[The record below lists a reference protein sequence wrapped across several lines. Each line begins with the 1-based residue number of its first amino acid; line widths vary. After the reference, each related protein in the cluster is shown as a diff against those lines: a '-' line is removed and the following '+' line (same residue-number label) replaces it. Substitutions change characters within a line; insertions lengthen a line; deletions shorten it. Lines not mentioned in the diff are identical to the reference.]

1 MSTSTDLSDSIRAQ
15 YVEEYIKGAERRRVY
30 DFFCYPVS
38 TDRAIMQR
46 QSSIVLPFLGR
57 MAPGST
63 AISETVDITPQ
74 TLDDTTASMTTT
86 SRGEAIQDSEK
97 LLLDVYTDYA
107 ARRAAIVGENMQES
121 IEANL
126 VETALA
132 GTIVQRTA
140 ARASLDAGTATHRLS
155 YLDFQKMQNR
165 LASLRCPMYDDKTPT
180 WLALMALDPYY
191 DLRVDTPIL
200 AVAEY
205 QNAAILFGQDEL
217 GIIDKFRVVASP
229 WAKTFMGAGADNA
242 SAVATTT
249 TAAVSQLEAV
259 LPVASATNITVGE
272 WLNVGTEETSTTF
285 YPGNERVR
293 YVSTA
298 TLDITVVGSAD
309 NGGFAY
315 DHASG
320 VAVNNNDSVYP
331 VLCGGPFSVAKAYAS
346 DMGNGEF
353 GQMVGPLKQ
362 GLVEQWVSLGWKWY
376 GGFGRISENWLGR
389 IEVASSLEA

>member
-1 MSTSTDLSDSIRAQ
+1 MSTTTEPLDSIRAQ

-126 VETALA
+126 VESALA

-140 ARASLDAGTATHRLS
+140 ARASLDAGTAGHRIS
-155 YLDFQKMQNR
+155 YLQLQKMQNR
-165 LASLRCPMYDDKTPT
+165 LASLRCPMFEDKTPT
-180 WLALMALDPYY
+180 
-191 DLRVDTPIL
+191 
-200 AVAEY
+200 
-205 QNAAILFGQDEL
+205 
-217 GIIDKFRVVASP
+217 
-229 WAKTFMGAGADNA
+229 
-242 SAVATTT
+242 
-249 TAAVSQLEAV
+249 
-259 LPVASATNITVGE
+259 
-272 WLNVGTEETSTTF
+272 
-285 YPGNERVR
+285 
-293 YVSTA
+293 
-298 TLDITVVGSAD
+298 
-309 NGGFAY
+309 
-315 DHASG
+315 
-320 VAVNNNDSVYP
+320 
-331 VLCGGPFSVAKAYAS
+331 
-346 DMGNGEF
+346 
-353 GQMVGPLKQ
+353 
-362 GLVEQWVSLGWKWY
+362 
-376 GGFGRISENWLGR
+376 
-389 IEVASSLEA
+389 